1 MKPDE
6 RFQRQSPRFWA
17 HVRAI
22 SEDCGYTD
30 RSTRQ
35 VRVLSQNDVERSIAK
50 LGLNVFVTSEPTSST
65 PSLVE
70 LVEYF
75 EYRADMLNTHVKAL
89 LMDLNEAQ
97 DLFHTLHSDLSPCC
111 PLPANKQR
119 GEKGG
124 PAYFT
129 CIINMLIES
138 AIGNHSCDY
147 DPQEL
152 TKIIHNR
159 SLLRTFSRRVDGAF
173 PSAIDPV
180 AIWEI
185 KEYYHTTTFGSRVA
199 GGIYETL
206 LDGMEIEELALRE
219 KINILHYLFV
229 DSRRTWWGMG
239 RSYLCRMVDM
249 MHMGYVDEVL
259 FGREVVTRLPEIA
272 SNWTIELARRQETS

>member
-1 MKPDE
+1 MKPDK
-6 RFQRQSPRFWA
+6 RFQSQSPRFWA

-22 SEDCGYTD
+22 SEVCGYTD
-30 RSTRQ
+30 RSLGH
-35 VRVLSQNDVERSIAK
+35 VKAISQDDIQRTLAK
-50 LGLNVFVTSEPTSST
+50 LGLDIFDTSQPTTPT
-65 PSLVE
+65 PSLSI
-70 LVEYF
+70 LVDYF
-75 EYRADMLNTHVKAL
+75 EHRADILNDKVETL
-89 LMDLNEAQ
+89 LMDLDEAQ
-97 DLFHTLHSDLSPCC
+97 HLFQTLHSSLSPQC
-111 PLPANKQR
+111 PLPENKQR
-119 GEKGG
+119 GEKKG

-138 AIGNHSCDY
+138 TIGNYSCDY
-147 DPQEL
+147 DPRQL
-152 TKIIHNR
+152 TKITDSR
-159 SLLRTFSRRVDGAF
+159 SLVRTFSRRVDGAF

-199 GGIYETL
+199 GGVYETL

-219 KINILHYLFV
+219 DIGVWHYLFV
-229 DSRRTWWGMG
+229 DSRRTWWSMG

-272 SNWTIELARRQETS
+272 SSWVLELERRGYT